1 MCLIEQGA
9 AGAVG
14 ELSDIL
20 QRLEPSLGPVGG
32 EPAPLEGGITNRN
45 YRVLMGEREYV
56 VRLHGKDTDLLG
68 ISRRAE
74 RMANDA
80 AAGLGIAPGVAAEF
94 DGGLVTEFLTCQAL
108 AGPELQAR
116 AEELGSALRA
126 FHDSGIEL
134 PTRFWVP
141 DLLSDY
147 TRIIRAR
154 GAELPGVYEQAMGI
168 AGRITTAVGGEG
180 SLRPCH
186 NDLLAGNIVLDRD
199 RSRVMLVDWEY
210 AGMGSPW
217 FDLGN
222 LSVNNDFLETT
233 DNRLLQA
240 YLGAAP
246 TEGQTATLKLMRVL
260 SDVREGAWGVMQSHV
275 SELEFDFAAYAEEHF
290 TRMNATAAEPA
301 FECWLAAVGG

>member
-45 YRVLMGEREYV
+45 YRVLLGEREYV
-56 VRLHGKDTDLLG
+56 IRLHGKDTDLLG

-74 RMANDA
+74 RLANEA
-80 AAGLGIAPGVAAEF
+80 AAGLHIAPGVAAEF

-108 AGPELQAR
+108 SGRELEAR
-116 AEELGSALRA
+116 AEEIGAALRA
-126 FHDSGIEL
+126 FHDCGIEL

-141 DLLSDY
+141 DLLTDY
-147 TRIIRAR
+147 TEIIRAR
-154 GAELPGVYEQAMGI
+154 DAPLPEAYEQAMDI
-168 AGRITTAVGGEG
+168 AARITSALGGED

-186 NDLLAGNIVLDRD
+186 NDLLAGNIVLDQA
-199 RSRVMLVDWEY
+199 SGRVMLVDWEY
-210 AGMGSPW
+210 AGMGHPW

-233 DNRLLQA
+233 DNRLLLA
-240 YLGAAP
+240 YLGEAP
-246 TEGQTATLKLMRVL
+246 SESQIATLKLMRVL
-260 SDVREGAWGVMQSHV
+260 SDVREGAWGIMQSEV
-275 SELEFDFAAYAEEHF
+275 SDLGFDFDGYATEHF
-290 TRMNATAAEPA
+290 ARMRAAAASPA
-301 FECWLAAVGG
+301 FDRWLSAAGR